1 MPGRVRQESTL
12 ADYEDSF
19 QWIKHIRPAKG
30 SAPILVNWAL
40 LGPGSITE
48 NGILTHSWDGGT
60 AGFDTLHRH
69 QEDLH
74 FSIDSSAGVVDVE
87 ANDGAAFTEFQ
98 RRCASK

>member
-1 MPGRVRQESTL
+1 MDQAHQARERKRPDLGELGL
-12 ADYEDSF
+12 A
-19 QWIKHIRPAKG
+19 G
-30 SAPILVNWAL
+30 
-40 LGPGSITE
+40 T
-48 NGILTHSWDGGT
+48 GINHRERHPDAFVGGGT